1 MAFGT
6 AGIWGVTFIS
16 TKVLLGY
23 GLFPAEIFFYRF
35 LLAYLCFCF
44 FAPRRLFAKTVKD
57 EFLML
62 AAGVTG
68 GSLYFLS
75 ENTALQLTLT
85 SNVALILTTA
95 PILTALVARLFNK
108 NLRLKASLI
117 GGSIVAL
124 LGVAFVVFNG
134 RFILNLNPKGD
145 LLTFS
150 AALLWAFYSLI
161 ILRLNARYNM
171 TFITRK
177 IFFYGVLTI
186 LPVFL
191 FRPIHTEMETI
202 LQPVVLGNLLF
213 LSLVASMACY
223 FFWNMALKEL
233 GAIQA
238 TNYLYLVPLV
248 TLFAS
253 AYFLDEPVTLFAL
266 LGSLFILSGVYFADH
281 GLRLK
286 GLSFFHS
293 RNQGKEKNQ

>member
-1 MAFGT
+1 
-6 AGIWGVTFIS
+6 
-16 TKVLLGY
+16 
-23 GLFPAEIFFYRF
+23 
-35 LLAYLCFCF
+35 
-44 FAPRRLFAKTVKD
+44 
-57 EFLML
+57 
-62 AAGVTG
+62 
-68 GSLYFLS
+68 
-75 ENTALQLTLT
+75 
-85 SNVALILTTA
+85 
-95 PILTALVARLFNK
+95 
-108 NLRLKASLI
+108 
-117 GGSIVAL
+117 
-124 LGVAFVVFNG
+124 
-134 RFILNLNPKGD
+134 
-145 LLTFS
+145 
-150 AALLWAFYSLI
+150 
-161 ILRLNARYNM
+161 M